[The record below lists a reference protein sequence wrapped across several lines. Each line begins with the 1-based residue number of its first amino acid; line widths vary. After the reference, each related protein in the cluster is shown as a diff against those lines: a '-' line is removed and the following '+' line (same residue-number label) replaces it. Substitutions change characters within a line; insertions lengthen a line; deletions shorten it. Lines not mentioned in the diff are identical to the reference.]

1 MGTEN
6 HPGYRQPGSMTLPP
20 GREQNEQELLELLG
34 HQLQQHSPD
43 RQQELLE
50 LIRLERI
57 AELKAELSAWPA
69 IDRGEILDF
78 LSRLMLEE
86 LAADLNTDLGE
97 LTAADLDFGTAEL
110 DLGTAELNLFTGEHE
125 HD

>member
-1 MGTEN
+1 MGTED
-6 HPGYRQPGSMTLPP
+6 HPGYRQPGSMTMTPPP
-20 GREQNEQELLELLG
+20 GRTQGQQELLELLE

-50 LIRLERI
+50 LVRLERI

-78 LSRLMLEE
+78 LNSMM
-86 LAADLNTDLGE
+86 LGE
-97 LTAADLDFGTAEL
+97 LTAAEL

-125 HD
+125 HG

>member
-1 MGTEN
+1 MDTDN
-6 HPGYRQPGSMTLPP
+6 HSSHGKPGSMTMTPPP
-20 GREQNEQELLELLG
+20 GRTQGQQELLELLE

-50 LIRLERI
+50 LLRLQRI

-78 LSRLMLEE
+78 LNSMMLEE
-86 LAADLNTDLGE
+86 LAADLDLGE

-110 DLGTAELNLFTGEHE
+110 DLGTALNLFTGEPE

>member
-6 HPGYRQPGSMTLPP
+6 HPGYRQPGSMTMTPPP
-20 GREQNEQELLELLG
+20 GRTQGQQELLELLE
-34 HQLQQHSPD
+34 HQLQQHSPG

-50 LIRLERI
+50 LVRLQRI

-78 LSRLMLEE
+78 LNSMMLEE
-86 LAADLNTDLGE
+86 LAADLDTDLGE
-97 LTAADLDFGTAEL
+97 LTAADLDFGTA
-110 DLGTAELNLFTGEHE
+110 LNLFTGEPE

>member
-6 HPGYRQPGSMTLPP
+6 HPGYRQPGSMTMTPPP
-20 GREQNEQELLELLG
+20 GRTQGQQDLLELLG

-50 LIRLERI
+50 LVRLERI

-69 IDRGEILDF
+69 IDRHEILTF
-78 LSRLMLEE
+78 LERLSH
-86 LAADLNTDLGE
+86 
-97 LTAADLDFGTAEL
+97 GT
-110 DLGTAELNLFTGEHE
+110 
-125 HD
+125 

>member
-1 MGTEN
+1 MDTDN
-6 HPGYRQPGSMTLPP
+6 HSSHGKPGSMTMTPPP
-20 GREQNEQELLELLG
+20 GRTQGQQELLELLE

-50 LIRLERI
+50 LVRLQRI

-78 LSRLMLEE
+78 LNSMMLEE
-86 LAADLNTDLGE
+86 LAADLG
-97 LTAADLDFGTAEL
+97 EL
-110 DLGTAELNLFTGEHE
+110 DLGTADLSLFTGEHE